1 MSKQVAPEAGRRLTA
16 TEFGC
21 DHAPAMGTP
30 RNVRGGGGRRWRA
43 IVVALAAV
51 SLFVVQ
57 VAPASA
63 DPDEDRLAQLA
74 REKQELERAIQ
85 VSRQNAERYKQEANK
100 FQAAVNAANARI
112 NSLAA
117 QQANA
122 QTEADSLKIEIEIAE
137 EQLSLVGFQLTET
150 STLIDSL
157 KAEAV
162 ANDRQLAKRQD
173 LYAAHLRTTY
183 LQAQISPLEML
194 LSSGSITQFA
204 DRVQAMV
211 LINRQDQRLVADIRS
226 LKASTSAKQE
236 MVAQKEQEIVGLKE
250 QITKQKGS
258 LATKKADYERIVA
271 EMKASISTQ
280 ATLRQGAQVNRNA
293 ATGAQQQANS
303 EAAKLNRQLEST
315 EAAYA
320 ALAAELAARSGLGA
334 FNGRMAIWP
343 VNGTVSSRF
352 GPRWGGFHNGLDVA
366 APMYTPLRA
375 AAAGTVVTVGKPYL
389 AYGDTATVVI
399 IAHGS
404 NFSSLYGHMADR
416 PGPTVRV
423 GQQVAAGT
431 VIGYVGMTGWTT
443 GPHVHFMT
451 IVNGRAVDPLPYLP

>member
-1 MSKQVAPEAGRRLTA
+1 L
-16 TEFGC
+16 
-21 DHAPAMGTP
+21 
-30 RNVRGGGGRRWRA
+30 
-43 IVVALAAV
+43 VALAAV

-85 VSRQNAERYKQEANK
+85 VSRQNAERYKQEASR
-100 FQAAVNAANARI
+100 FQAAVNAANSRI

-122 QTEADSLKIEIEIAE
+122 QTEADSLRIEIEIAE
-137 EQLSLVGFQLTET
+137 EQLALVGFQLTET
-150 STLIDSL
+150 ATLIDSL
-157 KAEAV
+157 RAEAA
-162 ANDRQLAKRQD
+162 ANDQQLVKRQQ
-173 LYAAHLRTTY
+173 LYAAHMRTTY

-211 LINRQDQRLVADIRS
+211 LINRQDRRLVSDIRT
-226 LKASTSAKQE
+226 LKASTIAKQLT
-236 MVAQKEQEIVGLKE
+236 VAQKEQEIVGLKE
-250 QITKQKGS
+250 QITTQRGA
-258 LATKKADYERIVA
+258 LATKKSDYERIVA
-271 EMKASISTQ
+271 EMKASISAQ
-280 ATLRQGAQVNRNA
+280 SGLRYDAQVNKGA
-293 ATGAQQQANS
+293 AIGAQQRANS
-303 EAAKLNRQLEST
+303 EAAKLNRQLEQT

-320 ALAAELAARSGLGA
+320 ALAAELAARSGLA
-334 FNGRMAIWP
+334 VFTGRMNVWP
-343 VNGTVSSRF
+343 VSRPVITSRF
-352 GPRWGGFHNGLDVA
+352 GSRWGGFHNGLDIA
-366 APMYTPLRA
+366 APMYAPIRA
-375 AAAGTVVTVGKPYL
+375 GAAGTVVTVGKPYR

-404 NFSSLYGHMADR
+404 NFSTLYGHMADS

-423 GQQVAAGT
+423 GQRVTAGAL
-431 VIGYVGMTGWTT
+431 IGYIGMTGWTT